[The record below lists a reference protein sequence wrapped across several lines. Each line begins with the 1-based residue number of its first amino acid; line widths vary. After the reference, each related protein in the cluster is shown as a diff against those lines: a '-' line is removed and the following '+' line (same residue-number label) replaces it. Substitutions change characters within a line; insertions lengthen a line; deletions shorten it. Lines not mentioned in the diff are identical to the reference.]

1 MPFFRFHFVEETR
14 LAAVSR
20 QMTDR
25 IQEVAGCPR
34 EHIVL
39 EVVHSVI
46 VSDGGVKA
54 GEWPLVEVDYF
65 ERPRDVQ
72 DQVAVIISECLR
84 IAGYQNS
91 DTHFRYLCAENYYE
105 NGVPYSVC

>member
-14 LAAVSR
+14 LAVVSR

-25 IQEVAGCPR
+25 IQEVVGCPR

-39 EVVHSVI
+39 EVIRSVMVGDEGI
-46 VSDGGVKA
+46 TG

-65 ERPRDVQ
+65 ERPREVQ
-72 DQVAVIISECLR
+72 DALAGIISGCLR
-84 IAGYQNS
+84 EIGYVNS
-91 DTHFRYLCAENYYE
+91 DVHFRYLCAENYYE
-105 NGVPYSVC
+105 NGVAYRK